1 MNLCLII
8 PTKNKTKILKRLLS
22 FYTKIGFLGQIII
35 LDSSDDNHLRENSAE
50 IKKTNKLNIS
60 HLNIEGSYFEVIAKA
75 HSIIEKDYYVCCGD
89 DDFFN
94 LEVANKG
101 IKFLDN
107 NRDFISYTGNALIL
121 LFLNNKNF
129 KLAMYKTRSFLQ
141 ESSKERLLNLLKN
154 YCVTNFYINRTIYLK
169 KINVGVYK
177 ERSKDHELN
186 ERLNS
191 ILNVIYGKIY
201 KVNEILFVRTFNNS
215 RTPLPK
221 NMNFFLDE
229 NDSIL
234 KFFFKKISNSLV
246 NVGSFNKEEIEIF
259 IKKNEKGLVLGYDT
273 PSLFKNITTNLN
285 KKFTFFIH
293 YKFKNI
299 IKLKNSTNYYLKIFK
314 EVVEKEKE

>member
-50 IKKTNKLNIS
+50 IKKINKLNIS

-75 HSIIEKDYYVCCGD
+75 HSVIEKDYYVCCGD

-129 KLAMYKTRSFLQ
+129 KLGMYKTRSFLQ

-201 KVNEILFVRTFNNS
+201 KVNEILFVRTFNKS

-246 NVGSFNKEEIEIF
+246 NVGSFNKEEIEIL

-273 PSLFKNITTNLN
+273 HSLFKNITKNLN

-299 IKLKNSTNYYLKIFK
+299 IKLKNSINYYLKIFK